1 MILSREEAIMATAST
16 MEVIKTDMYYICR
29 AEDGSQQRFTR
40 NYIYNQ
46 KRLYEKQGLNF
57 DIKEFAA
64 GIMYIKDRED

>member
-1 MILSREEAIMATAST
+1 MILSREEAIKETAST

-29 AEDGSQQRFTR
+29 ADGESERFTR

-46 KRLYEKQGLNF
+46 KRLYEKQGLTF

-64 GIMYIKDRED
+64 GIMYNRLLNE

>member
-1 MILSREEAIMATAST
+1 MILSREEAIKATAST

-29 AEDGSQQRFTR
+29 ADGDSIRLTTEFVENQR
-40 NYIYNQ
+40 
-46 KRLYEKQGLNF
+46 RLYKNQGYNF